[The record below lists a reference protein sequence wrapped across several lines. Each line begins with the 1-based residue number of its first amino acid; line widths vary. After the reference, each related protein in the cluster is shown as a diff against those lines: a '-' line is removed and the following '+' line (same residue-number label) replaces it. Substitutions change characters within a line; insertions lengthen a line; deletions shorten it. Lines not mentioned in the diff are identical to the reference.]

1 MVMSGESPDQDTAD
15 RPGELTAGVQP
26 YYAHHA
32 GSLAERYESVSFEAV
47 HGDVLDLLPPPPARA
62 ADIGAGTGRDAAAL
76 ARRGYD
82 VLAVEPVPELRQV
95 AQRLHPIPSVS
106 WTEGSL
112 PELRSL
118 SGPLDLIL
126 LSAVWMHLAP
136 ADRSPAMG
144 RLAGLLAPSGILV
157 ISLRRGEPP
166 TDRVMY
172 DVPAEEVV
180 SLGETAGLH
189 IVRVA
194 ENDTDSLGRDAIWWQ
209 SVVLRREAQ

>member
-1 MVMSGESPDQDTAD
+1 MSGESPDPDTAD
-15 RPGELTAGVQP
+15 RPGELPAVQP

-32 GSLAERYESVSFEAV
+32 GLLAERYESVSFEAV
-47 HGDVLDLLPPPPARA
+47 HGDVLDLLPPPPAGA

-76 ARRGYD
+76 ARLGYD

-95 AQRLHPIPSVS
+95 AQRLHPSPALS
-106 WTEGSL
+106 WTDDSL

-136 ADRSPAMG
+136 ADRGPAMR
-144 RLAGLLAPSGILV
+144 RLAELLAPSGVLV

-166 TDRVMY
+166 TDRVMW

-180 SLGETAGLH
+180 RLGERAGLH
-189 IVRVA
+189 IARVA
-194 ENDTDSLGRDAIWWQ
+194 ENEKDSLGRDAVRWQ
-209 SVVLRREAQ
+209 SVVLRREAE